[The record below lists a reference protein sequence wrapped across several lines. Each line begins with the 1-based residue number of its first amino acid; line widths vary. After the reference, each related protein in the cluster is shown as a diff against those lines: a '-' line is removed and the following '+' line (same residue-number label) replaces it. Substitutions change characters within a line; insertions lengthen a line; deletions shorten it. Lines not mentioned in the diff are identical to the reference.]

1 MTYHM
6 FLDDVRDPNWVYPDQ
21 DTSDWIVCR
30 TVPEAQHVIEDLGWP
45 EFLSFDHDLGDQIP
59 TGYDLA
65 HWLVERDLDQADM
78 PDHFEFKIHSANP
91 IGAENIRSLLT
102 KYMRMRGG

>member
-6 FLDDVRDPNWVYPDQ
+6 FLDDVRDPNWVYPEQ

-30 TVPEAQHVIEDLGWP
+30 SVQEAQMVIEDLGWP
-45 EFLSFDHDLGDQIP
+45 DFLSFDHDLGDQTP

-91 IGAENIRSLLT
+91 VGAENIRSLLT
-102 KYMRMRGG
+102 NYMRTQGG